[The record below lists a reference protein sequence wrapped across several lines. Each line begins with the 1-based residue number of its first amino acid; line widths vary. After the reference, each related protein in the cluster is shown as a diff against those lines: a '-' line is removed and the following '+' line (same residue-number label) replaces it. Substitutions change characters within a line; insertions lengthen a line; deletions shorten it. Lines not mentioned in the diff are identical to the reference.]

1 MGSGTSFAAG
11 RRRFAAG
18 RRSFAATVRGHA
30 TIGTLIFVALVARV
44 GYVLD
49 TWKFI
54 PHNDPQVYDWLGKGL
69 ANGHG
74 WVMGSSAYR
83 PPAYPFY
90 LAFIYKVIGVPQAS
104 YNLVTTRFGGWT
116 GVRLVEALVAVVTV
130 LLLAWLAE
138 QLAGRTVA
146 LVALAVGAVYLPLI
160 MVGVSLMTESLLVPL
175 VLGAVNFAVRARTAE
190 RPTRW
195 ILLAGL
201 FSGLAALT
209 RGNGIVVGIGLA
221 FLVWTGRPIWARRSL
236 ARPLLLLAVTAVTIM
251 PWTIRN
257 AIAQHQFVPVT
268 TELGATLT
276 GTYNHVAAKH
286 HYQWEAGHRFNDYR
300 AIRRNKELTEAQR
313 SDQLVSAVFG
323 YIGKHPTAVPA
334 TMFWNTVRLFDLQNR
349 FTSRQ
354 SAHTDVYASKNAA
367 DLGVYSFW
375 LVGLLAIAGLFTKA
389 ARKIPRVLWV
399 IPFLLWLSEAP
410 ITTGTPRFRAVLDPF
425 FILLAGCALV
435 SLARR
440 AARLPISRRG
450 SSARHLGST
459 ESQDPAHA

>member
-1 MGSGTSFAAG
+1 MGSGTSFATG
-11 RRRFAAG
+11 RRTFAAG
-18 RRSFAATVRGHA
+18 KRSFAGVTRGHA
-30 TIGTLIFVALVARV
+30 TLGALIFVAVVARV

-54 PHNDPQVYDWLGKGL
+54 PHQDAQDYDWLGKGL

-90 LAFIYKVIGVPQAS
+90 LAFIYKVIGLPQAS
-104 YNLVTTRFGGWT
+104 YNAVTTQFGGWT

-146 LVALAVGAVYLPLI
+146 LVALAVGAVYAPLI

-175 VLGAVNFAVRARTAE
+175 VLAAVNFAVRARTAE

-195 ILLAGL
+195 IVLAGL

-221 FLVWTGRPIWARRSL
+221 FVVWTGRPIWARRSL
-236 ARPLLLLAVTAVTIM
+236 ARPLLLLAVMAVTIM

-276 GTYNHVAAKH
+276 GTYNHVSAKH
-286 HYQWEAGHRFNDYR
+286 HYQWEAGHRYNDYR
-300 AIRRNKELTEAQR
+300 AIRRNKSLTEAQR
-313 SDQLVSAVFG
+313 SDQLVSAVFT
-323 YIGKHPTAVPA
+323 YIGQHPTAVPE
-334 TMFWNTVRLFDLQNR
+334 TMLWNTVRLFDLQNR

-354 SAHTDVYASKNAA
+354 SAHTDVYASQNAA
-367 DLGVYSFW
+367 DLGVYNFW
-375 LVGLLAIAGLFTKA
+375 LVGLFAIAGLFTQA
-389 ARKIPRVLWV
+389 ARRIPRPLWL
-399 IPFLLWLSEAP
+399 IPILLWLSEAP
-410 ITTGTPRFRAVLDPF
+410 ITTGTPRFRAVLDPW

-435 SLARR
+435 SLAARVAKVPVSRR
-440 AARLPISRRG
+440 AWPVRHRDSEDRRDRAR
-450 SSARHLGST
+450 A
-459 ESQDPAHA
+459 